1 MNEIPQTSMS
11 LAIGVSS
18 SDAQGNTSGPRSEPA
33 EKVLSDLEKKDVAF
47 QGAVSGSG
55 LKKAASEIQTLV
67 NEVTDKSVT
76 FSIEDDLSRMVVAV
90 RAVGSDEVIRQ
101 FPPEEF
107 LTVAK
112 FIAAQDKSNLSEDF
126 LKGILFDTY
135 S

>member
-1 MNEIPQTSMS
+1 MNEIQPVG
-11 LAIGVSS
+11 LVPS
-18 SDAQGNTSGPRSEPA
+18 SDAPAKGPHSQLVSVPESAKTDSSRE
-33 EKVLSDLEKKDVAF
+33 EKVDPLKEAGGISELRKVALEIEVL
-47 QGAVSGSG
+47 VS
-55 LKKAASEIQTLV
+55 
-67 NEVTDKSVT
+67 EVTDKSVT

-112 FIAAQDKSNLSEDF
+112 FIAAQDKSTLSQDF
-126 LKGILFDTY
+126 LKGILFNTY